1 MIKNNKA
8 MNKESGTRRKWH
20 SADLICFENGAGI

>member
-8 MNKESGTRRKWH
+8 MNKERGTQRKWQG
-20 SADLICFENGAGI
+20 ADLICFENGAGI